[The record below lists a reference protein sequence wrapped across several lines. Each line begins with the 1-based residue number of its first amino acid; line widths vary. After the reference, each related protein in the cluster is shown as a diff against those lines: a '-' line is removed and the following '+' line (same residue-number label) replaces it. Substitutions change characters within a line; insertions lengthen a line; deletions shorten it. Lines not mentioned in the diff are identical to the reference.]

1 MSEYRILLHDEQAE
15 NDRLWCYAEGLRL
28 KLEAT
33 RKELNE
39 EAGAATRY
47 WDELCDLENDLAEA
61 RVQFAEE
68 RRRHQESIDG
78 WKHSWNCSREELA
91 EARAIA
97 VELARF
103 VKHVCPYSWDAASC
117 KAYHA
122 IRPGIRK
129 WLEGK

>member
-1 MSEYRILLHDEQAE
+1 MSEE
-15 NDRLWCYAEGLRL
+15 LWRYACGAWR
-28 KLEAT
+28 LEA
-33 RKELNE
+33 E
-39 EAGAATRY
+39 
-47 WDELCDLENDLAEA
+47 DLLAEA

-97 VELARF
+97 VELARYILARGDF
-103 VKHVCPYSWDAASC
+103 AGGDYCPCCVCV
-117 KAYHA
+117 AYRA
-122 IRPGIRK
+122 VRPGVRR